1 NTQICIHM
9 FGDRTLVFEVRGLK
23 TEALRGAKVGNIFHG
38 SEGYVVMTAYNKG
51 AAFDLNGNMVRQFS
65 GGSDS
70 LHYENFLKAVRSRNY
85 QDLNADIEEG
95 HLSSALC
102 HLGNISY
109 RLGSPLM
116 PSDARVALGD
126 NKDAQETF

>member
-1 NTQICIHM
+1 
-9 FGDRTLVFEVRGLK
+9 
-23 TEALRGAKVGNIFHG
+23 
-38 SEGYVVMTAYNKG
+38 
-51 AAFDLNGNMVRQFS
+51 
-65 GGSDS
+65 S

-126 NKDAQETF
+126 NKDAQETFERFASHLSENGVDLEKEKVQFGPRLKLDGKKEVFIGNEKANQMLTREYREPFVVPPA